1 MVRGRVR
8 RGSVVVAWWAAVCTL
23 VVGGAL
29 PASADV
35 ASDRSAAIV
44 VFPKVVV
51 DIDSPQ
57 IAPPAQVDT
66 LIRISNVSDQAI
78 SLRCFWTDATPHC
91 SDGSGSCLSDPVSCQ
106 LPGVCV
112 PQWQETD
119 FVVHLTAGQPVA
131 WLASRGAVPC
141 AESAPGLP
149 CFPAI
154 PGNLPPNR
162 VLPVPED
169 PFVGELRCIAVDR
182 NDVPVER
189 NALQGE
195 AEIVRSSEAY
205 CSDGSGSCLSDPV
218 TCKPPGE
225 CMPQTIDVAAY
236 NAIGIPAY
244 PGANDKD
251 NTLVLG
257 GVCVGGT
264 RTQLP
269 CVSPADCPGGR
280 CPAEYAGC
288 PNILVLDHFFD
299 GAVDPVSKKVVTTD
313 LTLIPC
319 TTDYL
324 TQAPVTTP
332 VQFLV
337 FNEFEQRFSTSRSVT
352 CFSELKISNIDT
364 RTSDRSLFN
373 AAVAGT
379 LTGQTR
385 IRGVADGHPDHGHTL
400 LGLAEEFRR
409 DGGSAAFNLHFH
421 GSRPQSDFIYLP

>member
-1 MVRGRVR
+1 MRGRVR
-8 RGSVVVAWWAAVCTL
+8 RGSVAVAWRVAVCGVF
-23 VVGGAL
+23 VVGAMR
-29 PASADV
+29 ASADV

-51 DIDSPQ
+51 DISSPQ

-66 LIRISNVSDQAI
+66 LVRISNVSDQAI
-78 SLRCFWTDATPHC
+78 SLRCFWTDATPRC
-91 SDGSGSCLSDPVSCQ
+91 VGGSGSCLSDPVSCAP
-106 LPGVCV
+106 PGVCV

-162 VLPVPED
+162 VLPVPQD

-189 NALQGE
+189 NALQGQ
-195 AEIVRSSEAY
+195 AEIVRSSEAP
-205 CSDGSGSCLSDPV
+205 LAL
-218 TCKPPGE
+218 
-225 CMPQTIDVAAY
+225 DVAAY

-244 PGANDKD
+244 LGANDKD

-264 RTQLP
+264 RAELP
-269 CVSPADCPGGR
+269 CAAPADCPGGR

-288 PNILVLDHFFD
+288 PNLLVLDHFFD
-299 GAVDPVSKKVVTTD
+299 GAVDPVSKKLVTTD

-364 RTSDRSLFN
+364 HTSSRSLFS

-385 IRGVADGHPDHGHTL
+385 IRGVADGHLEHGHTL
-400 LGLAEEFRR
+400 LGLAEEFRQ

-421 GSRPQSDFIYLP
+421 GSRPQSDFVYLP

>member
-1 MVRGRVR
+1 MVRLRVR
-8 RGSVVVAWWAAVCTL
+8 RGAVAVGWRAALCGVVVL
-23 VVGGAL
+23 SAL
-29 PASADV
+29 RASADV

-51 DIDSPQ
+51 DIASAQ
-57 IAPPAQVDT
+57 ITPPAQIDT
-66 LIRISNVSDQAI
+66 LIRISNVSNQAI

-91 SDGSGSCLSDPVSCQ
+91 SDGSGSCLSSPVGCRP
-106 LPGVCV
+106 PGVCV
-112 PQWQETD
+112 PEWQETD

-141 AESAPGLP
+141 AESAPDVP

-195 AEIVRSSEAY
+195 AEIVRSS
-205 CSDGSGSCLSDPV
+205 V
-218 TCKPPGE
+218 TPLA
-225 CMPQTIDVAAY
+225 IDVAAY

-264 RTQLP
+264 HAQLP
-269 CVSPADCPGGR
+269 CTSPADCPGGR

-288 PNILVLDHFFD
+288 PNLLVLDHFFD
-299 GAVDPVSKKVVTTD
+299 GAIDPVSEKVVTTD

-324 TQAPVTTP
+324 RQAPVTTP

-352 CFSELKISNIDT
+352 CFSELKLSNIDT
-364 RTSDRSLFN
+364 YTSERSLFN
-373 AAVAGT
+373 VAVAGT

-385 IRGVADGHPDHGHTL
+385 IRGVTDGHTDHGHAL

-409 DGGSAAFNLHFH
+409 EGGSAAFNLHFH
-421 GSRPQSDFIYLP
+421 GSRPQSDFVYLP